1 MKLAPESSRE
11 RFPRAWPTVLGLGAN
26 LLVVVIALVY
36 FVSALEGMMQSGGPA
51 WILWSI
57 SLLLG
62 VVVLQWLCISL
73 MNGYRP
79 ASELAD
85 LSETGNL
92 WHLTRNPELL
102 AQAKTHG
109 WVTISPK
116 RCRPMA
122 RMFNRAHL
130 LALPRRAVYVFAT
143 LPGRSHVRQNVSQ
156 RQMVGLL
163 MLDAAAVTGD
173 VYTRSRDS
181 AVALLEG
188 YDGPAQ
194 VVETN

>member
-1 MKLAPESSRE
+1 MNLAPESSRE
-11 RFPRAWPTVLGLGAN
+11 RFCRAWPMMLGLGAN
-26 LLVVVIALVY
+26 VLVVAIALVY
-36 FVSALEGMMQSGGPA
+36 FFSALEGMMQSGGSG
-51 WILWSI
+51 WVLLSI
-57 SLLLG
+57 SFLLG

-79 ASELAD
+79 VRGLAD

-102 AQAKTHG
+102 EQAKTHG
-109 WVTISPK
+109 WVTISPE
-116 RCRPMA
+116 RCRPLA
-122 RMFNRAHL
+122 RMFNRARL

-143 LPGRSHVRQNVSQ
+143 LPGRAHVRQNVSQ

-163 MLDAAAVTGD
+163 MLDAAAVRGG

-188 YDGPAQ
+188 YDGPAE
-194 VVETN
+194 VVDSN